1 MKAVSW
7 QGPFQ
12 ISVSDSWPRPALRS
26 ASDALVKVRLAS
38 ICGTDLHAY
47 RGEVA
52 GFPVGTILGHE
63 FVGTITEIGSAV
75 VSRQVGERVVASDLV
90 ACGQCASCAAGQHY
104 QCEHGTL
111 FGYGTVVGD
120 DVAGGQADYVRV
132 PFADTVLLPVPRP
145 VDDEAALLAS
155 DVLATAIRA
164 VASGA
169 GNNARLAAIVG
180 GGPVGTMIAL
190 VLQARY
196 RMQVVV
202 TEPSQARRAFCEA
215 LGCAAMAPSE
225 ATAPVLR
232 HRFGHPAAD
241 VTFEAVGSPSALAAA
256 VGLTRAGGTV
266 VVVGARTRD
275 EPFPA
280 GLAFAKELEL
290 RFVVGDP
297 IASSHET
304 FAFLSENPLISRG
317 FFTHRFPLSAAAEAY
332 EMFDRGD
339 ALKVVLLAS

>member
-1 MKAVSW
+1 VKAVSW
-7 QGPFQ
+7 QGPFR
-12 ISVSDSWPRPALRS
+12 ISADDSWPRPALRS
-26 ASDALVKVRLAS
+26 TSDALVKVSAAS

-47 RGEVA
+47 RGEVT

-63 FVGTITEIGSAV
+63 FVGTIAEIGSAV

-90 ACGQCASCAAGQHY
+90 ACGRCAFCVAGQHY

-120 DVAGGQADYVRV
+120 DVAGGQAEYVRV
-132 PFADTVLLPVPRP
+132 PFADTVLLPVPP
-145 VDDEAALLAS
+145 CVDDEAALLAS

-164 VASGA
+164 TSRGV
-169 GNNARLAAIVG
+169 GNGTHLAAIVG
-180 GGPVGTMIAL
+180 GGPVGLMIAA
-190 VLQARY
+190 VLRASY
-196 RMQVVV
+196 GIQVVV
-202 TEPSQARRAFCEA
+202 TEPNEERRAIGEA
-215 LGCAAMAPSE
+215 LGCVAMAPSE
-225 ATAPVLR
+225 ATAPVLL
-232 HRFGHPAAD
+232 HRFGYPAAD
-241 VTFEAVGSPSALAAA
+241 VTFEAVGSPGALAAA
-256 VGLTRAGGTV
+256 VGLTRPGGTV

-290 RFVVGDP
+290 SFVVGDP

-304 FAFLSENPLISRG
+304 FAFLSENPLISRS

-332 EMFDRGD
+332 EIFDRGQ
-339 ALKVVLLAS
+339 ALKVVLVAS